1 MSRVG
6 NRLQVGPGGPVRRL
20 LMFLLRYA
28 GAGLFL
34 FSSFWAGL
42 FLFIALLVLGALG
55 FSLIPVVVGVP
66 ILAGTALVWSIAA
79 RLERWRIRLLL
90 GVRIPSAYRRPPPGS
105 SRLIRLRTRLLDPAL
120 WRDLLYVVLL
130 FPIGI
135 VQLVIVSLAFQ
146 LPWDLI
152 TYPLWFDLPEG
163 GRGTPESAL
172 QIGGTVSA
180 SGSDGAAPSTVIQI
194 SSYVVD
200 TPLEILLTVLVG
212 IALAVAGF
220 FLVRLTVRAHLAF
233 ASALLGPGPLRFPR
247 LPRFTR
253 RVGIITLVVAV
264 ALAATVLYIEGYK
277 PLEEIAAVWQVVSSP
292 EEVRAFFEGF
302 GLWGPVLFFTLQAAQ
317 VVVALIPAAP
327 IMLAGVATYGPWW
340 GFALSLFGAVGGS
353 VVAFFMG
360 RRFGRPMVAKL
371 VGEKILDTYS
381 GKMSP
386 NGLWML
392 VALMLPI
399 PAGGD
404 AVCSL
409 AGLSKITPVR
419 FVVLNTLGRMPYTA
433 LAVLAASGLATG
445 SLSLLIGA
453 AVVLALL
460 GMIAFFYVRHSK
472 RQPDSLESNK
482 TGPDQQD
489 SGP

>member
-1 MSRVG
+1 M
-6 NRLQVGPGGPVRRL
+6 
-20 LMFLLRYA
+20 
-28 GAGLFL
+28 FL
-34 FSSFWAGL
+34 FSSFWDGL
-42 FLFIALLVLGALG
+42 FWFIALLVLGALG
-55 FSLIPVVVGVP
+55 LSLIPIVVGIP
-66 ILAGTALVWSIAA
+66 ILAVTALVWSLAA

-90 GVRIPSAYRRPPPGS
+90 GVRIPSPYRRPPLGS
-105 SRLIRLRTRLLDPAL
+105 SRLVRLRTRLLDPAL

-130 FPIGI
+130 FPVGI

-163 GRGTPESAL
+163 GRGIPESAL
-172 QIGGTVSA
+172 QIGSSISA
-180 SGSDGAAPSTVIQI
+180 SGSGGETPSSIIQLG
-194 SSYVVD
+194 SYVVD
-200 TPLEILLTVLVG
+200 TPLEILLTVLIG
-212 IALAVAGF
+212 LALAVAGF
-220 FLVRLTVRAHLAF
+220 FLVRLTARAHVAF
-233 ASALLGPGPLRFPR
+233 AGALLGPGPLRFPR

-253 RVGIITLVVAV
+253 RVGIVTLAVAV
-264 ALAATVLYIEGYK
+264 ALAAAVIYIEGYM
-277 PLEEIAAVWQVVSSP
+277 PPEEIAAVWRTISSP
-292 EEVRAFFEGF
+292 EEVRTFFEGF
-302 GLWGPVLFFTLQAAQ
+302 GLWGPVLFFSLQAAQ

-327 IMLAGVATYGPWW
+327 IMLAGVATYGPWA
-340 GFALSLFGAVGGS
+340 GFVLSLFGAVLGS

-360 RRFGRPMVAKL
+360 RRFGRPMVSKL
-371 VGEKILDTYS
+371 VGEKILDIYS

-419 FVVLNTLGRMPYTA
+419 FVVLNTLGRIPYTA

-460 GMIAFFYVRHSK
+460 GVVAFFYVR
-472 RQPDSLESNK
+472 RQRLR
-482 TGPDQQD
+482 
-489 SGP
+489 SGSPSA

>member
-1 MSRVG
+1 MSRIG
-6 NRLQVGPGGPVRRL
+6 SRLWVGPGGPLRRL
-20 LMFLLRYA
+20 ITFLLRYA

-42 FLFIALLVLGALG
+42 FWFVTLLILGALG
-55 FSLIPVVVGVP
+55 FSLITILVGVP
-66 ILAGTALVWSIAA
+66 ILALTALVWTLAA
-79 RLERWRIRLLL
+79 RLDRWRIRLLL
-90 GVRIPSAYRRPPPGS
+90 RVEIPSPYRRPPLGS
-105 SRLIRLRTRLLDPAL
+105 SRLVRLRTRLLDPAL
-120 WRDLLYVVLL
+120 WRDLVYVVLL

-135 VQLVIVSLAFQ
+135 VQLVVVSLAFQ

-163 GRGTPESAL
+163 GRGLPESAL
-172 QIGGTVSA
+172 QIGSSVSA
-180 SGSDGAAPSTVIQI
+180 SGSGGEAPSSIIQI
-194 SSYVVD
+194 GSYVAD

-212 IALAVAGF
+212 IAVAVAGF
-220 FLVRLTVRAHLAF
+220 FLVRLSARVHAAF
-233 ASALLGPGPLRFPR
+233 AVALLGPGPLSLPR

-253 RVGIITLVVAV
+253 RIWTATLLAALAV
-264 ALAATVLYIEGYK
+264 AAAVVYIEGYL
-277 PLEEIAAVWQVVSSP
+277 PLEEIGSVWQAISSP
-292 EEVRAFFEGF
+292 EEVRTFFEGF
-302 GLWGPVLFFTLQAAQ
+302 GLWGPILFFTLQAAQ

-327 IMLAGVATYGPWW
+327 IMLAGVATYGPWA
-340 GFALSLFGAVGGS
+340 GFALSLFGAVLGS
-353 VVAFFMG
+353 VMAFFMG
-360 RRFGRPMVAKL
+360 RRFGRPMVSKL

-419 FVVLNTLGRMPYTA
+419 FVVLNTLGRIPYTA

-453 AVVLALL
+453 VVVLGLL
-460 GMIAFFYVRHSK
+460 GVIAFFYVQRQK
-472 RQPDSLESNK
+472 RRTDHAQ
-482 TGPDQQD
+482 
-489 SGP
+489 

>member
-1 MSRVG
+1 MSEASVG
-6 NRLQVGPGGPVRRL
+6 HWWGPGGPLRRL
-20 LMFLLRYA
+20 LIFLLRYA

-55 FSLIPVVVGVP
+55 FSLIPVIVGVP
-66 ILAGTALVWSIAA
+66 ILAGTAIVWSLAA

-90 GVRIPSAYRRPPPGS
+90 GVRIPSPYRRPPLGS
-105 SRLIRLRTRLLDPAL
+105 SRLIRLRTRLLGSAL

-130 FPIGI
+130 FPVGI
-135 VQLVIVSLAFQ
+135 VQLVVASLAFQ

-163 GRGTPESAL
+163 GRRLPESAL
-172 QIGGTVSA
+172 QIGDTVSA
-180 SGSDGAAPSTVIQI
+180 NSGGATLDSVIQLG
-194 SSYVVD
+194 SYVVD
-200 TPLEILLTVLVG
+200 TPLEILLTVLIG
-212 IALAVAGF
+212 LALAVAGF
-220 FLVRLTVRAHLAF
+220 FLVRLTARAHVAF
-233 ASALLGPGPLRFPR
+233 AGALLGPGPLRFPR

-253 RVGIITLVVAV
+253 RVGVVTLVVALAV
-264 ALAATVLYIEGYK
+264 AATVIYIEGYR
-277 PLEEIAAVWQVVSSP
+277 PLDEIAAVWRTISSP
-292 EEVRAFFEGF
+292 EEVRTFFEGF
-302 GLWGPVLFFTLQAAQ
+302 GMWGPILFFSLQAAQ

-327 IMLAGVATYGPWW
+327 IMLAGVATYGPWA

-353 VVAFFMG
+353 VVAFLMG
-360 RRFGRPMVAKL
+360 RRFGRPMVSKL

-419 FVVLNTLGRMPYTA
+419 FVVLNTLGRIPYTA

-460 GMIAFFYVRHSK
+460 GVVAFFYVQRQK
-472 RQPDSLESNK
+472 RRANSPQK
-482 TGPDQQD
+482 Q
-489 SGP
+489 